1 MWLGTKTTLRRIESM
16 IVLPNVEHVF
26 FFSFLSFVGRRR
38 LRLKFYIRVYKTT
51 RKWHAGVSEDV
62 CYQTE
67 EKPSSCSRLL
77 NSNPKST
84 LRETGARGGF
94 GNPTNIFILLSSV
107 FFFSPS
113 SSSSS
118 SSFPPSSLLVLSLS
132 FFGVLSSILRERD
145 FLRLSVVELHD
156 VFILPCFTSSAVLKF
171 TRIICFLSTFLFET
185 I

>member
-1 MWLGTKTTLRRIESM
+1 MWNTF
-16 IVLPNVEHVF
+16 F

-107 FFFSPS
+107 FFFT
-113 SSSSS
+113 
-118 SSFPPSSLLVLSLS
+118 FFFFFFFVLSPPLRFSYCLS
-132 FFGVLSSILRERD
+132 LFLGSFLLFWERE
-145 FLRLSVVELHD
+145 
-156 VFILPCFTSSAVLKF
+156 TSSACRWWNCMMSSFFPALHP
-171 TRIICFLSTFLFET
+171 LPSSNSPA
-185 I
+185 